1 MAERQAVGFDRAVL
15 TVAIIVSM
23 SSGERRIRRFDAIAL
38 HAALD
43 AQRQQLGLSWQ
54 RVADQIW
61 EQSSELNRRRN
72 DHPIAVAT
80 LTGMPKR
87 GAISAQHALFILRWL
102 GQPPEA
108 FLGYAGAL
116 PAACTL
122 RDPGPDRRLR
132 WHLRRLYAALDEQRR
147 VERLTW
153 AQLAELLG
161 CTPSQLTGI
170 RTAKFGVNM
179 AVAMA
184 ITQWLNRPAAAF
196 VYASEW

>member
-1 MAERQAVGFDRAVL
+1 MPVDARRQ
-15 TVAIIVSM
+15 
-23 SSGERRIRRFDAIAL
+23 E
-38 HAALD
+38 
-43 AQRQQLGLSWQ
+43 LGLSWQ
-54 RVADQIW
+54 QVADQIW
-61 EQSSELNRRRN
+61 EQSSKLNARR
-72 DHPIAVAT
+72 AA
-80 LTGMPKR
+80 
-87 GAISAQHALFILRWL
+87 

-132 WHLRRLYAALDEQRR
+132 WHLKRLYAALNEQGRA
-147 VERLTW
+147 EGLTW
-153 AQLAELLG
+153 AQLAERLH

-170 RTAKFGVNM
+170 RTAKFGLNM

-184 ITQWLNRPAAAF
+184 ITQWLNRPAAAL